1 MDLPQ
6 PLQHTRILQVRIS
19 WNFKP
24 NIKSMSLNSIKSCNL
39 YSYHSEAIEKDN
51 KLPNTAPTGKAFSH
65 PYNNPHNPVNF
76 SGVFI
81 LVIRL
86 NHLNCFSTSLDQ
98 NKCPHIMRISLLLEN
113 IYSSLMVVWL
123 LLDLLQVQQIYI
135 GLPNHHSYRSYFGC
149 KLCTS
154 TWRVVSHS
162 WSPFWLDFTEEL
174 PAMNVSNLINIIMK
188 TCNSRLDPY
197 LKQLKDKL
205 NMDNCTKNIEML
217 SLN

>member
-1 MDLPQ
+1 
-6 PLQHTRILQVRIS
+6 
-19 WNFKP
+19 
-24 NIKSMSLNSIKSCNL
+24 MSLNSIKSLKPLRRITNYQIQL
-39 YSYHSEAIEKDN
+39 QQERHSHIH
-51 KLPNTAPTGKAFSH
+51 TTIHTIQS
-65 PYNNPHNPVNF
+65 
-76 SGVFI
+76 I
-81 LVIRL
+81 LVEL

-98 NKCPHIMRISLLLEN
+98 SRCPHIMRISLLLEN

-135 GLPNHHSYRSYFGC
+135 GLPNHHSYHSYFGC

-188 TCNSRLDPY
+188 TCNSKLDPY
-197 LKQLKDKL
+197 LKQQRDKL
-205 NMDNCTKNIEML
+205 NMVNCTKNIEML
-217 SLN
+217 RLN